1 MIARALLISLTLATP
16 TCASVPLQ
24 PPAQYDHAYPGQVFM
39 MRLPKADIRAECGST
54 RKEPVRG
61 CAQVVRGVCVIKIAM
76 KAKISNRAMLV
87 RHEIAHCNGWRH

>member
-1 MIARALLISLTLATP
+1 MIAAALLASLLST
-16 TCASVPLQ
+16 VPLQ
-24 PPAQYDHAYPGQVFM
+24 PPPEYDHAYVGTVFI
-39 MRLPKADIRAECGST
+39 MRLPKADIGAECGAD